1 MNKVDDA
8 VSVKPSLEFS
18 AWQYRGN
25 FRFIFFFCRMKT
37 HHTKNKG
44 DLGVLKA
51 QADLCAKGF
60 LVCIPLSEHAPFDL
74 VILKNGIFRKVQVKA
89 RTLTKGK
96 LTVRFAHSYSDRLGV
111 HTRKVDLSSFDL
123 YCIYCL
129 DNDVCYYF
137 ESSKFN
143 KRSTLSL
150 RVNASKNNQEQH
162 ISWADDY
169 REVP

>member
-1 MNKVDDA
+1 
-8 VSVKPSLEFS
+8 
-18 AWQYRGN
+18 
-25 FRFIFFFCRMKT
+25 MKI

-74 VILKNGIFRKVQVKA
+74 VIFKDDVFKRVQVKA
-89 RTLTKGK
+89 RTLKQGK
-96 LTVRFAHSYSDRLGV
+96 LTVRFEHSYSDKRGV
-111 HTRKVDLSSFDL
+111 HTRKVDMNSIDL

-129 DNDVCYYF
+129 DNDTCYYF
-137 ESSKFN
+137 SVNDFK
-143 KRSTLSL
+143 KRSTINL
-150 RVNASKNNQEQH
+150 RVNAPKNNQGQH
-162 ISWADDY
+162 VRWAHDY